1 MIINNMLYQNSS
13 NALMQAKHYQS
24 QISQKEFEIQLININ
39 SKYSSYGNDY
49 NEIKKKKMEQDIWN
63 LKNIRNNNI
72 YSAIDYALELVLI
85 EMKNN
90 PLYSMAYLAVNSI
103 TSYLRIQK
111 ISDLTLP
118 LPLRLKLTQIDTNLA
133 YSNMDNTILKNAI
146 SELKNWL
153 HIF

>member
-49 NEIKKKKMEQDIWN
+49 NELQRQKMEQDIWN

-118 LPLRLKLTQIDTNLA
+118 LPLRLKLMQIDTNLA

>member
-1 MIINNMLYQNSS
+1 MVINNMLYQNSS

-24 QISQKEFEIQLININ
+24 QISQKEFEMQLININ
-39 SKYSSYGNDY
+39 NKYSSYGNDY
-49 NEIKKKKMEQDIWN
+49 NEMQKRKLEQDIWN

-85 EMKNN
+85 EIKGT

-103 TSYLRIQK
+103 TSYLKIQK

-118 LPLRLKLTQIDTNLA
+118 FSLRLKLTQTDTNLA
-133 YSNMDNTILKNAI
+133 YSNMNNTMLKNAI
-146 SELKNWL
+146 SELKNL
-153 HIF
+153 FHIF

>member
-1 MIINNMLYQNSS
+1 
-13 NALMQAKHYQS
+13 
-24 QISQKEFEIQLININ
+24 
-39 SKYSSYGNDY
+39 
-49 NEIKKKKMEQDIWN
+49 MEQDIWN

>member
-39 SKYSSYGNDY
+39 SKYSFYGNDY
-49 NEIKKKKMEQDIWN
+49 NELQRQKMEQDIWN